1 MRCLLDTV
9 SMTTTFTLEDDKEMV
24 QLASAH
30 VDAGTRMAWA
40 DIAQRAAYRLQCQR
54 STAVAPSDAKKRG
67 EGGQAS
73 SRRCNGHAVDHPG
86 WRVSWFNMFTLRNSD
101 SAEQDLRCNNKA
113 RLEMIRCGHSVQ
125 VQVLRYAHLYSG
137 KQLTHNVIVL
147 GSGPSNTRYRL
158 QRVRCLIFSHSSTS
172 NVSCVCRASINPRAS
187 SNFKILLSLKRQRV
201 RSVKMYPDV
210 TSITQSADA
219 EDMVGSLSESIRSV
233 SSPGLP
239 EEDGSPPMPLSSGER
254 AVAAFLLTFFAKR
267 LYKAPATCRIAT
279 PGISTLLRE
288 LGGLDRNDTFLD
300 IGSRVGNVVAQVAL
314 ATSVNKVIEIEI
326 RHNFINLGMKMMAKH
341 TMFEPQV
348 VEIVKEGISKTL
360 LLKITGEFSEFLLK
374 ALMPVSQ
381 PVLSSF
387 KIKESVGPT
396 VQLEDRSPANS
407 DRPYNRSGLASSAK
421 SFTITLLVLTI
432 SCTLTALQL
441 AQRTARTHHPSL

>member
-1 MRCLLDTV
+1 
-9 SMTTTFTLEDDKEMV
+9 MTTTFTLEDDKEMV

-40 DIAQRAAYRLQCQR
+40 DIAQRAAYRPQCQR

-158 QRVRCLIFSHSSTS
+158 QR
-172 NVSCVCRASINPRAS
+172 
-187 SNFKILLSLKRQRV
+187 
-201 RSVKMYPDV
+201 
-210 TSITQSADA
+210 
-219 EDMVGSLSESIRSV
+219 
-233 SSPGLP
+233 
-239 EEDGSPPMPLSSGER
+239 
-254 AVAAFLLTFFAKR
+254 R

-279 PGISTLLRE
+279 PG
-288 LGGLDRNDTFLD
+288 D
-300 IGSRVGNVVAQVAL
+300 
-314 ATSVNKVIEIEI
+314 
-326 RHNFINLGMKMMAKH
+326 
-341 TMFEPQV
+341 
-348 VEIVKEGISKTL
+348 
-360 LLKITGEFSEFLLK
+360 
-374 ALMPVSQ
+374 
-381 PVLSSF
+381 
-387 KIKESVGPT
+387 
-396 VQLEDRSPANS
+396 
-407 DRPYNRSGLASSAK
+407 
-421 SFTITLLVLTI
+421 
-432 SCTLTALQL
+432 
-441 AQRTARTHHPSL
+441 